1 MHRYRLVFTALALT
15 VILFSAFSAYGQETK
30 TGSIIPLGNASGESI
45 SEGEICPN
53 YAPEFEPPTQESFS
67 ICLGSTIHDTIVVTD
82 INDWQTLTIS
92 QISGPGTFTTTPS
105 FSPSSGFYE
114 YTPTEEGTFEV
125 VYAVDDGESET
136 VYLTKTYV
144 IYFNNFPIITNGG
157 VIEQV
162 MVLGETASYDVDAS
176 DEEVNLEEE
185 K

>member
-30 TGSIIPLGNASGESI
+30 TGSIIPLGNANGESI

-114 YTPTEEGTFEV
+114 NTRDLRENWQIDKRKIVEN
-125 VYAVDDGESET
+125 
-136 VYLTKTYV
+136 TKNTQKRV
-144 IYFNNFPIITNGG
+144 GSNIRHN
-157 VIEQV
+157 Q
-162 MVLGETASYDVDAS
+162 
-176 DEEVNLEEE
+176 
-185 K
+185 